1 MKRFLLS
8 MLRVAERPA
17 PPPGSSQELRTF
29 RASRRYLYYLMAQWG
44 LKQVGAFVGI
54 VFSLGLFGTLKWGP
68 FRNFSL
74 EEVIGTEE
82 MSVGL
87 LGVRIEMPILDLI
100 GLVEIFA
107 IGSFLLQLVI
117 SGLFI
122 KLGWEMRWYMVSDTT
137 LRLRE
142 GLWRVKE
149 QTMTIANIQNMS
161 VQQGPL
167 QRLFG
172 FADLRVTTAGGAG
185 SQMEAD
191 AGIGK
196 NMHVGFFRG
205 IEDAYG
211 LRDPIQTSLSK
222 HRDAGLGNPDE
233 VGLPLDFHDS
243 EESGTEVARPS
254 SALPGE
260 VVEAARALAEES
272 RRFRLAASQL

>member
-1 MKRFLLS
+1 MKRLLLGF
-8 MLRVAERPA
+8 LRVPEQPV
-17 PPPGSSQELRTF
+17 PPPGSSTALRTF
-29 RASRRYLYYLMAQWG
+29 RASRRFLYYLMAQWG

-54 VFSLGLFGTLKWGP
+54 VFSLGLFGTLRWGP
-68 FRNFSL
+68 FRDFSL

-82 MSVGL
+82 LSVGF
-87 LGVRIEMPILDLI
+87 LGVRVEMPILDLI
-100 GLVEIFA
+100 GLLEIFA

-142 GLWRVKE
+142 GLWRVRE

-161 VQQGPL
+161 VHQGPL
-167 QRLFG
+167 QRAFG

-185 SQMEAD
+185 SQVEAD

-196 NMHVGFFRG
+196 DMHVGYFRG

-211 LRDPIQTSLSK
+211 LRDSIQAQLSR

-233 VGLPLDFHDS
+233 VGSPDDD
-243 EESGTEVARPS
+243 ESDEIATRPAPAVS
-254 SALPGE
+254 RE

-272 RRFRLAASQL
+272 HRLRLAASRI

>member
-1 MKRFLLS
+1 MKRFLLAL
-8 MLRVAERPA
+8 LRVAERPA
-17 PPPGSSQELRTF
+17 PPPGSSSELRIF
-29 RASRRYLYYLMAQWG
+29 RASKRYLYYLMAQWG

-54 VFSLGLFGTLKWGP
+54 VFSLGLFGTIKWGP

-82 MSVGL
+82 LSVGL
-87 LGVRIEMPILDLI
+87 VGVRIEMPILDLI
-100 GLVEIFA
+100 GLLEIFA

-142 GLWRVKE
+142 GLWGVKE

-205 IEDAYG
+205 IEDAYA
-211 LRDPIQTSLSK
+211 LRDSIQTDLSK

-233 VGLPLDFHDS
+233 IGLPFGDQIDAEPAATESVPLNVSS
-243 EESGTEVARPS
+243 EAV
-254 SALPGE
+254 L
-260 VVEAARALAEES
+260 AARAMAEES
-272 RRFRLAASQL
+272 RRLRLAASSL